1 MENDSKKIQQ
11 FLSSVWWIVLL
22 RGVAVLVLGLLLVF
36 NPGSTLITIMI
47 FLGAYWFVDG
57 IFTIINS
64 LKGGKTMEGW
74 GWGIFS
80 GVLGIIAGLVVFA
93 HPLATAIFTQVF
105 LIYFLAFMAIT
116 NGFSSIVNGI
126 KLRKE
131 IKNEWTI
138 ILGGLL
144 TIIFGILLLVK
155 PLVGSVLLLW
165 LLGII
170 AIVGGIAIISL
181 SFKVKNIAKAS
192 T

>member
-1 MENDSKKIQQ
+1 MENDSKQIQQ

-22 RGVAVLVLGLLLVF
+22 RGLAVLVLGLLLVS

-47 FLGAYWFVDG
+47 FLGAYWFIDG

-64 LKGGKTMEGW
+64 IKGGKTMEGW

-80 GVLGIIAGLVVFA
+80 GVLGVIAGLVVFV

-105 LIYFLAFMAIT
+105 LIYFLAFAAIV
-116 NGFSSIVNGI
+116 NGLSSIFTGI

-144 TIIFGILLLVK
+144 TVIFGILLLSN
-155 PLVGSVLLLW
+155 PLFGSAFLLW

-170 AIVGGIAIISL
+170 AIVGGIVIISL
-181 SFKVKNIAKAS
+181 AFKVKNMGRS
-192 T
+192 

>member
-1 MENDSKKIQQ
+1 MENDSKQMQQ
-11 FLSSVWWIVLL
+11 FLTSVWWIVLL
-22 RGVAVLVLGLLLVF
+22 RGITVLVLGLLLLF

-57 IFTIINS
+57 IFIIINT
-64 LKGGKTMEGW
+64 LQRRKKMESW
-74 GWGIFS
+74 GLGILS
-80 GVLGIIAGLVVFA
+80 GVLGVIAGLVVFV
-93 HPLATAIFTQVF
+93 HPLATTVLTQVF
-105 LIYFLAFMAIT
+105 LIYFLAFMAIA
-116 NGFSSIVNGI
+116 NGVSSIVTGI

-144 TIIFGILLLVK
+144 TVIFGVLLLSK
-155 PLVGSVLLLW
+155 PLVGSALLLW

-170 AIVGGIAIISL
+170 AVVGGISIITL
-181 SFKVKNIAKAS
+181 AFKVKNMAK

>member
-1 MENDSKKIQQ
+1 MENGSKQIQQ

-22 RGVAVLVLGLLLVF
+22 RGITVLVLGLLLVV
-36 NPGSTLITIMI
+36 NPGSTLMTIMI

-57 IFTIINS
+57 IFTIMKF
-64 LKGGKTMEGW
+64 LKGGKSMEGW

-80 GVLGIIAGLVVFA
+80 GVLGVIAGLVVFV
-93 HPLATAIFTQVF
+93 HPLATAVLTQVF
-105 LIYFLAFMAIT
+105 LIYFLAFMAIA
-116 NGFSSIVNGI
+116 NGASSIVTGI

-144 TIIFGILLLVK
+144 TVIFGILLLSK
-155 PLVGSVLLLW
+155 PLVGSVLFLW
-165 LLGII
+165 MLGII

-181 SFKVKNIAKAS
+181 AFKVKKMA
-192 T
+192 TT